1 VDDCRDLGMEAL
13 LPVLTSA
20 RVTVLLATECYLT
33 IDAGP
38 IANKQGELVAL
49 IETSRDVIGY

>member
-1 VDDCRDLGMEAL
+1 MEAL

-20 RVTVLLATECYLT
+20 RVTVRLATERYLT

-38 IANKQGELVAL
+38 IVNRQGELIAV

>member
-1 VDDCRDLGMEAL
+1 MEAL